1 MWRLSAFIFV
11 FIEPAMFSD
20 INYVGPTFIL
30 QM

>member
-1 MWRLSAFIFV
+1 
-11 FIEPAMFSD
+11 MFSD